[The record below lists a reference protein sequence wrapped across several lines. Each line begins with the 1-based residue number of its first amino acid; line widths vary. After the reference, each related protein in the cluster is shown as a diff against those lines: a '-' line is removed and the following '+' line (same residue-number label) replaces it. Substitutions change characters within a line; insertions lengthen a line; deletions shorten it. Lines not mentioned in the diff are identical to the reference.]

1 MPTLSIFFGIIV
13 KMYNEKSGKH
23 NIPHLH
29 AEYQDD
35 EVVVDFE
42 GNVLEGNLPKGKQKL
57 LLAWI
62 EIHKEDLIANWKL
75 LSNGDGYFRIDPLK

>member
-13 KMYNEKSGKH
+13 KMYNEKGNKH
-23 NIPHLH
+23 NVPHLH
-29 AEYQDD
+29 AEYQND
-35 EVVVDFE
+35 EAVVDFE
-42 GNVLEGNLPKGKQKL
+42 GNILEGSLPKNKQKL
-57 LLAWI
+57 LIAWI

>member
-1 MPTLSIFFGIIV
+1 M
-13 KMYNEKSGKH
+13 
-23 NIPHLH
+23 
-29 AEYQDD
+29 
-35 EVVVDFE
+35 DFE
-42 GNVLEGNLPKGKQKL
+42 GNILEGSLPKGKQKL